1 MSVAP
6 SPLAGSGLDD
16 APLPPAAVVAGP
28 DEGVLRAISSER
40 VGLALWWRT
49 LCPTALNIAEELL
62 DEPAFRHEAAGRPDE
77 AADALAALLPL
88 AARPLR
94 QDFGPLAALFA
105 RLAGTALVRMRLE
118 QVWRQTC
125 PRLHVDAV
133 SLRLLCTY
141 AGHGTEWQDVA
152 GTVRRMP
159 IGHVGLF
166 KGTRHPGPG
175 ISVPHRSP
183 PGHGGRLLLCIDA
196 LRPH

>member
-1 MSVAP
+1 MPVAP
-6 SPLAGSGLDD
+6 SPLADLGIAD
-16 APLPPAAVVAGP
+16 ASVSPAAVVAGP
-28 DEGVLRAISSER
+28 NEGVLRAISNDR
-40 VGLALWWRT
+40 VGLALWWRA
-49 LCPTALNIAEELL
+49 LCPTAVRLAADLL
-62 DEPAFRHEAAGRPDE
+62 DEPAFRHEAVGRPEE
-77 AADALAALLPL
+77 ATDALAALLPP
-88 AARPLR
+88 AVRPLR

-141 AGHGTEWQDVA
+141 AGHGTEWQDAA

-159 IGHVGLF
+159 VGHVGLF
-166 KGTRHPGPG
+166 KGTRHPGSG
-175 ISVPHRSP
+175 TAVPHRSP
-183 PGHGGRLLLCIDA
+183 PGGAGRLLLCIDV